1 MIDNSDFTNTD
12 IPFEVPLPETPFMTV
27 RTKLLYTL
35 YHYCVCVFGVCVC
48 VCVCVC
54 VVLCVC
60 VTGGGEGGG
69 ERMGVGCLTGS
80 EGGAVSTNR

>member
-27 RTKLLYTL
+27 RGKLLYTH

-48 VCVCVC
+48 CV
-54 VVLCVC
+54 VC

-80 EGGAVSTNR
+80 EGGTVSTSR